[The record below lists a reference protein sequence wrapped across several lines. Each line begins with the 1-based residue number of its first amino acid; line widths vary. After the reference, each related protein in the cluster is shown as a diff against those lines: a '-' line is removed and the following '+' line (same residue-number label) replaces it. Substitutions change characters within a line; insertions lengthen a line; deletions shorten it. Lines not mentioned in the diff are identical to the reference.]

1 MLNYQTLSSHRSFT
15 MDDDAMAVDLD
26 DPKTSHSSHFGQ
38 TLTSYSSSHS
48 VGRPSLL
55 LLPQDQLA
63 TLNEMM
69 NDWSCMRY
77 WQNRAVDTGNDASK
91 WRGLF
96 SEVLMDLIREL
107 VNTSLKSNTIATPA
121 PKQAG
126 ELMRNLKDEEF
137 EQWKHGFQMGVNSG
151 DWSELA
157 FHRTS

>member
-15 MDDDAMAVDLD
+15 MDNDAMAVDLD
-26 DPKTSHSSHFGQ
+26 VPKTSHSSHFGQ
-38 TLTSYSSSHS
+38 TLISYSSSRS

-69 NDWSCMRY
+69 NDWSRMRY